1 LAIGCTRGW
10 RREKGRGRKE
20 EGERGREK
28 RLLKPDAPYGQ
39 YDD

>member
-1 LAIGCTRGW
+1 VEEGERK
-10 RREKGRGRKE
+10 REKGGGRKG